1 MTSKLRRGNGPFGLY
16 NQDFMKCPKRKGI
29 WNTSHSHPF
38 FFLASYACE
47 KHRGKSQVD
56 LTVMQHKYLGRAKVT
71 DVWNFTGFD
80 LWKGPEINEIFF
92 LNE

>member
-1 MTSKLRRGNGPFGLY
+1 MGLLAKT

-29 WNTSHSHPF
+29 WNTSRPF
-38 FFLASYACE
+38 FFLLLMLG
-47 KHRGKSQVD
+47 GKSQVD

-92 LNE
+92 

>member
-1 MTSKLRRGNGPFGLY
+1 MTSKLRRGNGPFGK
-16 NQDFMKCPKRKGI
+16 NQPGFHEMSKKERNLEHFP
-29 WNTSHSHPF
+29 SVF
-38 FFLASYACE
+38 FPSSYACE
-47 KHRGKSQVD
+47 KHRGGKSQVD